1 MTQESRGR
9 GGGRVIRSILLL
21 SSVLLAFWLRAVPW
35 RNFLDGNGQYL
46 FYGPD
51 SYDHLRR
58 ITLGLA
64 GFPRVP
70 TFDAFYGYPVGTG
83 QIWSPL
89 FDYLISIVTLLL
101 GGGRPDGAL
110 VHAVGFWLSPVLGA
124 ATLFLLY
131 RTGSL
136 LMGKRAGVVACAV
149 LALLP
154 GHILYTFASE
164 LDHHVAEPMVCLL
177 IMNAYLRDRS
187 AALQSGRHTLP
198 WRGAIALVFAIL
210 VWRGAIIFWGALF
223 LAILVQL
230 VAERRGR
237 ATTGLADY
245 AWQQALLAAAMTLPL
260 CLFNVWGSSGGVS
273 FGIVSWFHVAFLV
286 AWAFLFVLFRLRRT
300 AGGGGI
306 VVASPLLL
314 LAAALLLLPAGRRFA
329 TELLSGLVV
338 VGRGDPW
345 LDSISE
351 LRSML
356 FPQDGFNPW
365 HSAETLSLVYW
376 LFPVLLWT
384 LFRRWRQG
392 GYADLRQS
400 LFLVWGA
407 LFWLLPL
414 FRERYVH
421 LTAVVVAL
429 GCGYLVDYL
438 LERLQGKYRERA
450 ASFAAGGA
458 LLLLLT
464 PTLGFLWQLPGVGL
478 PQKERSDLPHALTWL
493 REQTPVPTGFMQPL
507 KRPEYGVLADWGLG
521 AYIDYVAQRPT
532 VATNFGWETHGL
544 FESAAFLTTS
554 DPTAAARIIKDNR
567 VRYLLLSDVTAHLP
581 NLRAIAEF
589 GLGTGRSPLATL
601 PPFKP
606 LASMYY
612 RLYIQDGAA
621 FQLQDVAVEAVG
633 SYRLVYESPGVFFD
647 PMVGPVSNYKI
658 FACLPGALLSGRAAP
673 GEVVELRIGMK
684 SSSGRRFIY
693 RDWSRA
699 DDGGRY
705 VFRVPYPTEPGAG
718 DVSATEMY
726 HVMVGGRELR
736 YEVSERDV
744 QTGTQGRLAAR
755 QGKE

>member
-9 GGGRVIRSILLL
+9 GGGRVIRSALLL
-21 SSVLLAFWLRAVPW
+21 SCVLLAFWLRAVPW
-35 RNFLDGNGQYL
+35 RNFLDGNGHYL

-89 FDYLISIVTLLL
+89 FDYLISIVALIL
-101 GGGRPDGAL
+101 GVGRPEGEL

-136 LMGKRAGVVACAV
+136 LLGKRAGLVACAV

-187 AALQSGRHTLP
+187 AALQAGRSTLP

-230 VAERRGR
+230 VAEQRRGG
-237 ATTGLADY
+237 TTGLADY

-273 FGIVSWFHVAFLV
+273 FGIISWFHVAFLA
-286 AWAFLFVLFRLRRT
+286 AWAFLFLLFGLRRAT
-300 AGGGGI
+300 GGGI
-306 VVASPLLL
+306 TVVASPLLL
-314 LAAALLLLPAGRRFA
+314 LAALVLLLPAGRHFA

-356 FPQDGFNPW
+356 FPQDGFDLW
-365 HSAETLSLVYW
+365 HGAETLSLVYW

-392 GYADLRQS
+392 GFGDLRLS
-400 LFLVWGA
+400 LFLVWGG

-421 LTAVVVAL
+421 LTALVIAL

-438 LERLQGKYRERA
+438 LERLRVKHRERV
-450 ASFAAGGA
+450 ASLGAGGA

-464 PTLGFLWQLPGVGL
+464 PTLGFFWQLPGVGL
-478 PQKERSDLPHALTWL
+478 PEKERSDLPRALTWL
-493 REQTPVPTGFMQPL
+493 RDRTPVPTGFMQPL
-507 KRPEYGVLADWGLG
+507 KQPAYGVLADWGLG

-554 DPTAAARIIKDNR
+554 DPSVAARIVRDNR
-567 VRYLLLSDVTAHLP
+567 VRYLLLSDVTQHLP

-621 FQLQDVAVEAVG
+621 FQVQDVAVEAVG
-633 SYRLVYESPGVFFD
+633 TYRLVYESPGVFFD

-658 FACLPGALLSGRAAP
+658 FACVPGALISGKATP

-693 RDWSRA
+693 KDWGRA
-699 DDGGRY
+699 GDGGGY
-705 VFRVPYPTEPGAG
+705 AFRVPYPTEPGAG
-718 DVSATEMY
+718 DVSATEPY

-744 QTGTQGRLAAR
+744 QAGTQGRLAAR